1 MEERDV
7 IQLLRHYRHDLLNQ
21 LQIVDGYLSMEKP
34 TKHVQNCWT
43 IRSIYRKKAKLVN
56 LNAPSFALYVL
67 QLDTLYPNFRSAY
80 SIHTHDRDLQHVD
93 SLLVEYCKKVMA
105 ITDHMTDTMELY
117 DIHLH
122 VHDRSAD
129 MIQLELR
136 MNGKFPDLPALNEKI
151 NNAGKMVTV
160 LEHGNDIVCTI
171 DIPCK

>member
-21 LQIVDGYLSMEKP
+21 LQIVDGYLSMEKTDKARTKLLDY
-34 TKHVQNCWT
+34 TKHLQEE
-43 IRSIYRKKAKLVN
+43 SKLVN